1 VVEGVVS
8 RRDVDPGVCLCR
20 TSRIAR
26 LPANLTVRESDPG
39 LSRDMSCT
47 ELTSRRNLRIDMV
60 RFYWRADVQKK
71 AKIMR
76 KVKFPMELDVS
87 ELVSD
92 R

>member
-1 VVEGVVS
+1 
-8 RRDVDPGVCLCR
+8 
-20 TSRIAR
+20 
-26 LPANLTVRESDPG
+26 
-39 LSRDMSCT
+39 MSCT

>member
-1 VVEGVVS
+1 MFKW
-8 RRDVDPGVCLCR
+8 P
-20 TSRIAR
+20 T
-26 LPANLTVRESDPG
+26 
-39 LSRDMSCT
+39 
-47 ELTSRRNLRIDMV
+47 DMV

-87 ELVSD
+87 ELASPKRRVNELLKKANPEAFPHRFVFTGSSL